1 MEKPETGENTPLS
14 REAMTYL
21 IRSHFST
28 LSPDDLSSAVE
39 QLRDVPSQDLNYIL
53 NSGRLLSGKSH
64 RVILSYLKAASFV
77 YRTFA
82 QDAFR
87 EWNALLKKISSLS
100 NSCIEGFFD
109 ASGVILQKGGMS
121 ILQTWAELGLSV
133 ASKDKG
139 LAISYFTTTAEVV
152 VSVDFEYL
160 EELVSIGSKF
170 SVSNIR
176 ASEAYFKNLSD
187 LLSLLSR
194 SEFHEFID
202 IIENMREKDWRT
214 VVEII
219 NSSRETFV
227 SIEPER
233 RHLLLNSLSSVLR
246 FSVPLTLSLFNRSPL
261 AMANLNDND
270 FSKWLSVI
278 EIIAGLNADVAMS
291 FVNRSPRLLGS
302 VDIDEIEQWAEK
314 GSALISR
321 DRQAAKAFIEHSFK
335 GLENHIKDTDREKR
349 AFILDVGAELALVN
363 PACVENYFKY
373 APDVLDLFN
382 HQNFKEWLAIGK
394 KIAEQSS
401 NLGSG
406 YCRHSAVAFKKIP
419 QVYHGEVF
427 ATAHMLLE
435 IDWLLA
441 GVFFESLPEV
451 VEKIEPEEIRI
462 WAGTGLKVYE
472 KDKKIAVDYFAFS
485 PSLLEDLDIKELEA
499 WALKG
504 ISIFEEN
511 SLRGRPY
518 FSLKSKSSTDTVEE
532 LKGGVALKKVANILR
547 YYALGLSGVNFSIRS
562 KHVLPLATGIDF
574 INPIIAGNV
583 IYLEP
588 KIKEYGS
595 LEDNFNMYKLSVMH
609 EVGHV
614 QFSRKEI
621 SAKAAV
627 QLFEKTGLKD
637 ITGTETNISETMDI
651 SGFFSAFPNHLLAVD
666 IMGVIEDA
674 RIEYMIFATYGGLR
688 DKFKNIRD
696 QLLKARSVPEN
707 DLGKFMEAL
716 LWLST
721 GNEPV
726 FVTDEKMKNAVSASR
741 DILCKVLQPHS
752 SILDSL
758 EATFR
763 IYSLLEGLFDPLEKQ
778 EYSQIR
784 NLEYRGIGISALT
797 EDEPASTDPYE
808 HMLARFVP
816 QCQESKQEDK
826 KEEKPDEMFQD
837 EDYAIPNNW
846 NVLGSFRYD
855 EWDTVINDYKSGWC
869 VVKEIEPA
877 GESGEY
883 FDDAIIRYSNEI
895 ALIRRIFSTMKP
907 ESFHKLKGQ
916 TDGTEIDIDTFMESI
931 IQKRCG
937 ANLDDRFYVRWDKRE
952 RDVATLFLV
961 DVSASTSKK
970 LSNEGQSIIDVEKD
984 SVIIMSQAL
993 ESLGDKYAIY
1003 AFSGHTRNDVE
1014 YYLIKEF
1021 DEELSDS
1028 VARRI
1033 SSLEPVANTRLGPVI
1048 RHSIVKL
1055 EKVQARTKMIVLLS
1069 DGEPYDTCHGEGA
1082 YEGRLAEEDTRVAI
1096 QEGNAR
1102 NIHFFCITVDKNPGN
1117 YLDTIFS
1124 NVGYTIIDNAQVLP
1138 ARLPALYK
1146 RLTT

>member
-1 MEKPETGENTPLS
+1 MEEPETGEKAPLS
-14 REAMTYL
+14 REAVTYL
-21 IRSHFST
+21 IGSHFSN
-28 LSPDDLSSAVE
+28 LISDDLSFAVE
-39 QLRDVPSQDLNYIL
+39 HLRDLPEQDLDYIL
-53 NSGRLLSGKSH
+53 NSGRLISGKSH
-64 RVILSYLKAASFV
+64 RVILSYLRTASEL
-77 YRTFA
+77 YRSFT

-87 EWNALLKKISSLS
+87 EWDSLLKKISSLS

-109 ASGVILQKGGMS
+109 ASGMIIQKGGVS
-121 ILQTWAELGLSV
+121 LLQRWSELGLSI
-133 ASKDKG
+133 ASKDKE

-152 VSVDFEYL
+152 VSVEFEYL

-170 SVSNIR
+170 SGSNIR
-176 ASEAYFKNLSD
+176 VSEVYFKNLSY

-194 SEFHEFID
+194 PEFQEFIE

-214 VVEII
+214 VVELV
-219 NSSRETFV
+219 NSSRETFG
-227 SIEPER
+227 SIDTQR
-233 RHLLLNSLSSVLR
+233 RHLIINALSSVLR
-246 FSVPLTLSLFNRSPL
+246 FSVPLILTLFNRSPV

-270 FSKWLSVI
+270 FKRWLHVI
-278 EIIAGLNADVAMS
+278 ESIARLNTDVSIS
-291 FVNRSPRLLGS
+291 FVNRSPKLLGF

-314 GSALISR
+314 GSALISI
-321 DRQAAKAFIEHSFK
+321 DRQAAKAFIDHSFK
-335 GLENHIKDTDREKR
+335 GLENHLQNTDREKR
-349 AFILDVGAELALVN
+349 AFILDVGSELALVN
-363 PACVENYFKY
+363 PDCVENYFKY
-373 APDVLDLFN
+373 APHVLHLFN
-382 HQNFKEWLAIGK
+382 HQNFSEWLAIGK
-394 KIAEQSS
+394 KISQQSS

-406 YCRHSAVAFKKIP
+406 YCRHSAIAFQKIP
-419 QVYHGEVF
+419 PVYHGEVF
-427 ATAHMLLE
+427 STARMLLE
-435 IDWLLA
+435 VDWLLA

-451 VEKIEPEEIRI
+451 VEKIEPAEIRK

-485 PSLLEDLDIKELEA
+485 PSLLEDLDVKELEA

-504 ISIFEEN
+504 INIFEEN

-547 YYALGLSGVNFSIRS
+547 YYAVGLSGVDFSIRS
-562 KHVLPLATGIDF
+562 KHVLPLAEGLDF
-574 INPIIAGNV
+574 INPIIAGNI

-595 LEDNFNMYKLSVMH
+595 FEDNFNMYKLSVMH

-614 QFSRKEI
+614 QFSTKEI
-621 SAKAAV
+621 STKAAAP
-627 QLFEKTGLKD
+627 LLEKMGLMVRSD
-637 ITGTETNISETMDI
+637 AETVDI
-651 SGFFSAFPNHLLAVD
+651 SSFFSAFSNHLLAVD
-666 IMGVIEDA
+666 LMGIIEDA
-674 RIEYMIFATYGGLR
+674 RIEYLIFASYGGLR
-688 DKFKNIRD
+688 EKFRSIRD
-696 QLLKARSVPEN
+696 QLLQSRPIPKN
-707 DLGKFMEAL
+707 DVGTFIEAL

-726 FVTDEKMKNAVSASR
+726 FGMDKMMSHAVNVSR
-741 DILCKVLQPHS
+741 NLLHNVLQPQS
-752 SILDSL
+752 SILESL
-758 EATFR
+758 EATFE
-763 IYSLLEGLFDPLEKQ
+763 IYTLLEGLYGPLESL
-778 EYSQIR
+778 EYTQIK

-797 EDEPASTDPYE
+797 EDEPASTDSYE

-816 QCQESKQEDK
+816 QCQESKEEEK

-837 EDYAIPNNW
+837 QKYAIPNNW
-846 NVLGSFRYD
+846 NVRGSFRYD

-869 VVKEIEPA
+869 LVKEIEPV

-883 FDDAIIRYSNEI
+883 FNEAIIRYSNEI
-895 ALIRRIFSTMKP
+895 ALIRRVFSTMKP
-907 ESFHKLKGQ
+907 ESFHKLKRQ
-916 TDGTEIDIDTFMESI
+916 TDGTEIDIDAFMESI
-931 IQKRCG
+931 IQKKCG
-937 ANLDDRFYVRWDKRE
+937 ENLDDRFYVRWDKRE

-984 SVIIMSQAL
+984 SLIIMSQAL
-993 ESLGDKYAIY
+993 ESIGDKYAIY

-1014 YYLIKEF
+1014 YYIIKEF

-1048 RHSIVKL
+1048 RHSIMKL
-1055 EKVQARTKMIVLLS
+1055 DKVQAKTKMIVLLS

-1117 YLDTIFS
+1117 YLNAIFS

>member
-1 MEKPETGENTPLS
+1 MEEPETGEKTPLS
-14 REAMTYL
+14 REAVTYL
-21 IRSHFST
+21 IGSHFPS
-28 LSPDDLSSAVE
+28 LISDDLSFAVE
-39 QLRDVPSQDLNYIL
+39 HLRDLPEQDLDYIL
-53 NSGRLLSGKSH
+53 NSGRLISGKSH
-64 RVILSYLKAASFV
+64 RVIVSYLRAASEV
-77 YRTFA
+77 YRSFT
-82 QDAFR
+82 QDTFR
-87 EWNALLKKISSLS
+87 EWDLLLKKISSLS

-109 ASGVILQKGGMS
+109 ASGMIIQKGGMS
-121 ILQTWAELGLSV
+121 LLQRWSELGLSI

-152 VSVDFEYL
+152 VSVEFEYL
-160 EELVSIGSKF
+160 EELVLIGSIF
-170 SVSNIR
+170 SSSNIR
-176 ASEAYFKNLSD
+176 VSEVYFKNLSD

-194 SEFHEFID
+194 PEFQEFIG

-214 VVEII
+214 VVELV
-219 NSSRETFV
+219 NSSRETFA
-227 SIEPER
+227 SIDTQR
-233 RHLLLNSLSSVLR
+233 RYLILNALSSVLR
-246 FSVPLTLSLFNRSPL
+246 FSVPLTLTLFNRSPI
-261 AMANLNDND
+261 AMASLNDND
-270 FSKWLSVI
+270 FKRWLYVI
-278 EIIAGLNADVAMS
+278 ERIARLNTDVAIS
-291 FVNRSPRLLGS
+291 FVNRSPKLLGS
-302 VDIDEIEQWAEK
+302 VDIDEIEQWAKK
-314 GSALISR
+314 GSALISI
-321 DRQAAKAFIEHSFK
+321 DRPAAKAFIDHSFK

-349 AFILDVGAELALVN
+349 AFILDVGSELALVN
-363 PACVENYFKY
+363 PDCVENYFKY

-394 KIAEQSS
+394 KISQQSS

-406 YCRHSAVAFKKIP
+406 YCRHSAVAFQKIP
-419 QVYHGEVF
+419 PVYHGEVF
-427 ATAHMLLE
+427 STARMLLE
-435 IDWLLA
+435 VDWLLA

-451 VEKIEPEEIRI
+451 VEKIEPAEIRK

-485 PSLLEDLDIKELEA
+485 PSLLEDLDVKELEA

-547 YYALGLSGVNFSIRS
+547 YYAVGLSGVDFSIRS
-562 KHVLPLATGIDF
+562 KHVLPLAEGLDF
-574 INPIIAGNV
+574 INPIIAGNI

-595 LEDNFNMYKLSVMH
+595 FEDNFNMYKLSVMH

-614 QFSRKEI
+614 QFSTKEI
-621 SAKAAV
+621 STKAAAP
-627 QLFEKTGLKD
+627 LLEKMGLMVRSD
-637 ITGTETNISETMDI
+637 AETVDI
-651 SGFFSAFPNHLLAVD
+651 SSFFSAFSNHLLAVD
-666 IMGVIEDA
+666 LMGIIEDA
-674 RIEYMIFATYGGLR
+674 RIEYLIFASYGGLR
-688 DKFKNIRD
+688 EKFRSIRD
-696 QLLKARSVPEN
+696 QLLQLRSIPEN
-707 DLGKFMEAL
+707 DIEKFIEAL

-726 FVTDEKMKNAVSASR
+726 FGMDKMMSHALNVSR
-741 DILCKVLQPHS
+741 DLLKKVLHPYS
-752 SILDSL
+752 SILESL
-758 EATFR
+758 EATFG
-763 IYSLLEGLFDPLEKQ
+763 IYTLLECLYGPLESLQ
-778 EYSQIR
+778 YTQIK

-797 EDEPASTDPYE
+797 EDEPASADPYE

-816 QCQESKQEDK
+816 QCQESKEEEK
-826 KEEKPDEMFQD
+826 KEEQPDEMFQD
-837 EDYAIPNNW
+837 QNYAIPNNW
-846 NVLGSFRYD
+846 NVRGSFRYD

-869 VVKEIEPA
+869 VVKEIEPV

-883 FDDAIIRYSNEI
+883 FDEAIIRYSNEI
-895 ALIRRIFSTMKP
+895 ALIRRVFSTMKP

-916 TDGTEIDIDTFMESI
+916 TDGTEIDIDAFMESI

-937 ANLDDRFYVRWDKRE
+937 ENLDDRFYVRWDKRE

-984 SVIIMSQAL
+984 SLIIMSQAL
-993 ESLGDKYAIY
+993 ESIGDKYAIY

-1014 YYLIKEF
+1014 YYVIKEF

-1117 YLDTIFS
+1117 YLNAIFS